1 MKSKSITFYRYILS
15 YALVLFLPIVFL
27 FTLFNSFLLDR
38 YKQEIADNSTRL
50 LTQIQ
55 ENMDTQLEQLINIS
69 YMIQNNAV
77 VNLRT
82 NEGDVVAARKAV
94 DTLSVLHSIS
104 SLPDYLITYR
114 SGTEYCFTSSSRIRP
129 EKLFSDQLVY
139 AGHTPPR

>member
-55 ENMDTQLEQLINIS
+55 ENMDTQLEQLISEKIGKAIRVR
-69 YMIQNNAV
+69 MI
-77 VNLRT
+77 LR
-82 NEGDVVAARKAV
+82 EDAPLQK
-94 DTLSVLHSIS
+94 
-104 SLPDYLITYR
+104 
-114 SGTEYCFTSSSRIRP
+114 
-129 EKLFSDQLVY
+129 EKLAMVKVTEDRLRSHIACWRWSRWVHHPSRSWFPATMWNSWRHHRLPH
-139 AGHTPPR
+139 AG

>member
-38 YKQEIADNSTRL
+38 YRQEISDNSTRL

-55 ENMDTQLEQLINIS
+55 ENMDTQLEQLVNIS

-94 DTLSVLHSIS
+94 DTLRAA
-104 SLPDYLITYR
+104 LPGRPR
-114 SGTEYCFTSSSRIRP
+114 SAF
-129 EKLFSDQLVY
+129 
-139 AGHTPPR
+139 